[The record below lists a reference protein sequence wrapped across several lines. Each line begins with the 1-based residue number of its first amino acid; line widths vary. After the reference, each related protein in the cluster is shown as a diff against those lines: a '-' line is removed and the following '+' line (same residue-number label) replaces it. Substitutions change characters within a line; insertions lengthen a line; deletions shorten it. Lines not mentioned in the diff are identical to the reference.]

1 MSMSFDMKVLLVIL
15 ISYASAG
22 LAQYVLMR
30 TYKSKKAEKFLISD
44 DPHRSVSDRE
54 LRWRVRLNIGVSVTL
69 IFGVMFG
76 LGKYLYYDH
85 AIPVWRFLLEV
96 VTVILIYDFAYYF
109 MHRYLFHEWKILR
122 GVHSVH
128 HAARNPRYIDSLLL
142 HPVETFMGLSL
153 FFGAVA
159 LVGGVHI
166 YTIGVLFAAYTAFNI
181 LNHSG
186 VDVPHFPF
194 KTLGVLAAKHDRHH
208 HSMISGNYASITP
221 LPDVIF
227 GTVE

>member
-1 MSMSFDMKVLLVIL
+1 MTLDMKVLVVIL

-22 LAQYVLMR
+22 LAQLVLSW
-30 TYKSKKAEKFLISD
+30 TYRAKRAEKYLISD
-44 DPHRSVSDRE
+44 DPHRSVDEGE
-54 LRWRVRLNIGVSVTL
+54 LRWRVVLNITVSVFL
-69 IFGVMFG
+69 IFSLMFG
-76 LGKYLYYDH
+76 FGKYLYYDH
-85 AIPVWRFLLEV
+85 TIPAWRFLLEV
-96 VTVILIYDFAYYF
+96 VTVILVYDFGYYF

-122 GVHSVH
+122 GVHAVH

-142 HPVETFMGLSL
+142 HPVETIMGLSL
-153 FFGAVA
+153 FFGSVA
-159 LVGGVHI
+159 LVGGVHLC
-166 YTIGVLFAAYTAFNI
+166 TLGVIFAAYTGLNI
-181 LNHSG
+181 LNHAG

-221 LPDVIF
+221 LPDIIF

>member
-1 MSMSFDMKVLLVIL
+1 MKVLLVIL

-22 LAQYVLMR
+22 LAQIALVF
-30 TYKSKKAEKFLISD
+30 TYRSPAAQPYMISD

-54 LRWRVRLNIGVSVTL
+54 LRYRVALNVSVSVTL
-69 IFGVMFG
+69 IFSVMFG
-76 LGKYLYYDH
+76 LGDYLYYDR
-85 AIPVWRFLLEV
+85 AIPTWRYVLEAA
-96 VTVILIYDFAYYF
+96 TVILIYDFGYYF

-128 HAARNPRYIDSLLL
+128 HAARNPRFIDSLLL
-142 HPVETFMGLSL
+142 HPVETVLGLGL
-153 FFGAVA
+153 FFGSVA

-166 YTIGVLFAAYTAFNI
+166 YTLAAIFTTYTALMI
-181 LNHSG
+181 LNHAG
-186 VDVPHFPF
+186 VDYPRFPF

-208 HSMISGNYASITP
+208 HSMLSGNYAAVTP
-221 LPDVIF
+221 LPDIIF

>member
-1 MSMSFDMKVLLVIL
+1 MKVLAVIL
-15 ISYASAG
+15 ASYASAG
-22 LAQYVLMR
+22 LAQAVLLYA
-30 TYKSKKAEKFLISD
+30 YKAKNAQQFLISD

-54 LRWRVRLNIGVSVTL
+54 LRWRAYLNAAVSICL
-69 IFGVMFG
+69 IFGVMYGFG
-76 LGKYLYYDH
+76 GYLYYDH
-85 AIPVWRFLLEV
+85 AAPAWRFVLEA

-122 GVHSVH
+122 SVHAVH
-128 HAARNPRYIDSLLL
+128 HAARNPRFIDSLLL
-142 HPVETFMGLSL
+142 HPVETTMGLAL
-153 FFGAVA
+153 FFGSVA

-166 YTIGVLFAAYTAFNI
+166 YTLGVLFTAYTAFNI
-181 LNHSG
+181 LNHAG
-186 VDVPHFPF
+186 VDVPRFPF
-194 KTLGVLAAKHDRHH
+194 KTLGILAAKHDRHH

>member
-1 MSMSFDMKVLLVIL
+1 MKVLAVIL
-15 ISYASAG
+15 ASYASAG
-22 LAQYVLMR
+22 LAQLVLMYA
-30 TYKSKKAEKFLISD
+30 YKSKDTQQFLISD
-44 DPHRSVSDRE
+44 DPHRSVTDRE
-54 LRWRVRLNIGVSVTL
+54 LHWRAYLNGAVSIAL
-69 IFGVMFG
+69 IFGVMYG
-76 LGKYLYYDH
+76 LGGYLYYDH
-85 AIPVWRFLLEV
+85 AVPVWRFVLEGA
-96 VTVILIYDFAYYF
+96 TVILIYDFAYYF

-128 HAARNPRYIDSLLL
+128 HSARNPRFIDSLLL
-142 HPVETFMGLSL
+142 HPLETFMGLAL
-153 FFGAVA
+153 FFGSVA

-166 YTIGVLFAAYTAFNI
+166 YTLGVLFTTYTAFNI

-186 VDVPHFPF
+186 VDVPRFPF